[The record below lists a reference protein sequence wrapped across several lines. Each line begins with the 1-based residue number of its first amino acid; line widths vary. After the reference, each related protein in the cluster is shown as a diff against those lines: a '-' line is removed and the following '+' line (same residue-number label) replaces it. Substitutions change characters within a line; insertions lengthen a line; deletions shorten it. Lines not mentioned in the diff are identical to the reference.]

1 MKLTNL
7 DDRIH
12 VLDGET
18 SPSMVMR
25 AICESG
31 VQEEAFY
38 VCDIDDIIFKYK
50 QWKLLMPRVQ
60 PHYAVKCNDSP
71 IVLEVLAAL
80 GTGFDCASK
89 GEINKILD
97 LNVDANRIIF
107 AHPCKP
113 ASHIRHAAALG
124 VNLTTYDNATEL
136 HKMKSLHP
144 NCNLV
149 LRIRCDASSSCSQLG
164 IKYGCDPVTE
174 GPNLLSLAQELG
186 LNVVGVSFH
195 VGSGCQEPTAF
206 HRAIS
211 LARDLFDFGT
221 TLGFNMTLL
230 DVGGG
235 FPGSTSSNANFGEC
249 ANVINQ
255 SLDELF
261 PSPEVQVIAEP
272 GRYFVCSAFTLA
284 TNIHSKREIRS
295 SDGSI
300 TNVMYYINDGVYGSF
315 NAKLY
320 EDAIFHGVPLDT
332 PKTKLVPSSV
342 WGPTC
347 DGIDKVQE
355 NVLLPLMELGTWII
369 YENLGAYSV
378 PVASPFNGFPVPKV
392 HTVSS
397 PKAWMLL
404 KDRLP
409 LTPDHFVEG
418 NTPVNLSIG
427 LDLGG
432 TAPIAEVARRLSLA
446 GALPDSLSLSHT
458 SLDSKVSADGQMEHV
473 MSDMDDMS
481 GYPSMLCRRAS
492 VVDSS
497 DITATSPLFIE
508 FIQVGPLD

>member
-7 DDRIH
+7 DERIH

-18 SPSMVMR
+18 SPSSVLQ
-25 AICESG
+25 AICQSG
-31 VQEEAFY
+31 IQEEAFY
-38 VCDIDDIIFKYK
+38 ICDADEIIFKYK
-50 QWKLLMPRVQ
+50 QWKLLLPRVQ

-71 IVLEVLAAL
+71 VVLEILAAL

-89 GEINKILD
+89 GEINKVLD
-97 LNVDANRIIF
+97 LEVDPNRIIF

-124 VNLTTYDNATEL
+124 VNLTTFDNVTEL

-144 NCNLV
+144 TSNLV
-149 LRIRCDASSSCSQLG
+149 LRMRCDASSSCSQLG
-164 IKYGCDPVTE
+164 IKYGCDPIAE
-174 GPNLLSLAQELG
+174 GPNLLTLARDLG

-195 VGSGCQEPTAF
+195 VGSGCREPAAF
-206 HRAIS
+206 RRAIS

-221 TLGFNMTLL
+221 GLGFNMTLL
-230 DVGGG
+230 DIGGG
-235 FPGSTSSNANFGEC
+235 FPGDNNANFSEC
-249 ANVINQ
+249 ADVINK

-261 PSPEVQVIAEP
+261 ASPEIQVIAEP

-295 SDGSI
+295 KDGDI
-300 TNVMYYINDGVYGSF
+300 TSVMYYINDGVYGSF

-320 EDAIFHGVPLDT
+320 EDAVFHGVPLET
-332 PKTKLVPSSV
+332 PKGKLVLSSV

-355 NVLLPLMELGTWII
+355 NVLLPLMDLGSWLI
-369 YENLGAYSV
+369 YQNLGAYSL

-392 HTVSS
+392 HTVSTHG
-397 PKAWMLL
+397 AWMLL

-409 LTPDHFVEG
+409 MSPEHFVEG
-418 NTPVNLSIG
+418 NTPANLCMG

-432 TAPIAEVARRLSLA
+432 AAPIAEVARRLSLA
-446 GALPDSLSLSHT
+446 GAMPDLSVSRA
-458 SLDSKVSADGQMEHV
+458 SLDSKGSEDRDHD
-473 MSDMDDMS
+473 MSDMSDMADM
-481 GYPSMLCRRAS
+481 GAYHQPIMCRRTS

-497 DITATSPLFIE
+497 DITGTSPLFIE
-508 FIQVGPLD
+508 FIQVGPMD